1 MAVTDADHYTGQIT
15 TRVDG
20 IGHVLADSKL
30 EIPDYQR
37 SFSWSDDEVRE
48 LWDDVLKAIRDNV
61 PDYFLGSMVTT
72 AGAERDQVIDG
83 QQRLATVSILFSAMR
98 DILKSRSDERAEDI
112 ERDYLGRK
120 NIRTREWQP
129 KLKLNSDDNAI
140 FQLIIEGRFSEAK
153 RQATRDSHK
162 ALVKAYE
169 ILHEKMEQAIADLP
183 ATSWQAPLVELHEYL
198 LSSAN
203 IIRVSVPSES
213 RAFVIF
219 ETLNDRGLNLST
231 ADLLKGHLFGTAGGR
246 VEECKY
252 SWAQAMAPF
261 SGDDR
266 SSTDQFLRHYW
277 SSREG
282 VSRVKALFSQM
293 RDSVSTSEE
302 AVALASELGKAA
314 PLWASMFER
323 DAAFWENYPDSA
335 KESLEVLGAL
345 KVEQCRPLLLAV
357 MQKFPKQEI
366 EKVLEL
372 LISWSIRWFV
382 VGGSGAGVTERLYAE
397 AAKAVSL
404 GEVTTASEVSARFIE
419 RVPSDQEFEK
429 QFAVMSVRRGWLA
442 RYYLHQIEKYRRG
455 EDQPEFISNSDVT
468 EVNLEHVLA
477 RNAARSDWPA
487 FSDDEFTDM
496 KLLIGNQCLL
506 RQRVNEGLGNGP
518 FASKK
523 GPLSQSGYLLTQ
535 EIAQCADWTPDKIWA
550 RQERLA
556 VDAVKIWVRGV

>member
-1 MAVTDADHYTGQIT
+1 MMRNMAGANAEQYTGQIT

-48 LWDDVLKAIRDNV
+48 LWDDVMKAIHAKV

-72 AGAERDQVIDG
+72 AGTERDQVIDG

-98 DILKSRSDERAEDI
+98 DIFKSRSDERAEDI

-129 KLKLNSDDNAI
+129 KLKLNADDNAI
-140 FQLIIEGRFSEAK
+140 FQLIIEGRISEANA
-153 RQATRDSHK
+153 QATRDSHK
-162 ALVKAYE
+162 ALVSAYG
-169 ILHEKMEQAIADLP
+169 ILHSRMEKAIEGLS

-198 LSSAN
+198 LTSAN

-231 ADLLKGHLFGTAGGR
+231 ADLLKGHLFGTAGAR

-266 SSTDQFLRHYW
+266 TSTDQFLRHYW

-293 RDSVSTSEE
+293 RDSVGTSEQ
-302 AVALASELGKAA
+302 AVALAAELGQAA

-323 DAAFWENYPDSA
+323 DAAYWEGYSDSA

-357 MQKFPKQEI
+357 MQKFPRAEI
-366 EKVLEL
+366 EKVLTL

-397 AAKAVSL
+397 AAKAVTS
-404 GEVTTASEVSARFIE
+404 ENVDTASGISARFVD
-419 RVPSDQEFEK
+419 RVPSDQEFEN

-442 RYYLHQIEKYRRG
+442 RYYLHQLEKFRRG
-455 EDQPEFISNSDVT
+455 EFQPEFVTNSDAT

-477 RNAARSDWPA
+477 RNADPSDWPA
-487 FSDDEFTDM
+487 FTPDEFSDM
-496 KLLIGNQCLL
+496 KLL
-506 RQRVNEGLGNGP
+506 LGN
-518 FASKK
+518 
-523 GPLSQSGYLLTQ
+523 
-535 EIAQCADWTPDKIWA
+535 
-550 RQERLA
+550 
-556 VDAVKIWVRGV
+556 